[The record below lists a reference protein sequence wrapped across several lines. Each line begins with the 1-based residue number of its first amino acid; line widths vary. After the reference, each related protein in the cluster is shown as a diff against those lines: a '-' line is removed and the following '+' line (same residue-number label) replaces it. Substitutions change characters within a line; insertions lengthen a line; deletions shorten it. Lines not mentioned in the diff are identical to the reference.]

1 MERFDTKAKEWDNNP
16 DKSKRAKTFAIE
28 IVDYIK
34 PNKTK
39 NALEFGCG
47 TGLLSFELKDAFNTI
62 TLVDTSEGMIDV
74 LMEKI
79 EKQGIKNFKPLLAN
93 LLIENT
99 DIADIDVI
107 YTLMTLHHISEL
119 DMAFKT
125 FHSIL
130 NNNGYLCIAD
140 LVEEDGSF
148 HAPELNFDGHNG
160 FNRKELSTKL
170 AGYGF
175 IMEYYSIPHTI
186 EKQQEAGIKKYP
198 LFLMIAKKV

>member
-28 IVDYIK
+28 IVDCIK

-47 TGLLSFELKDAFNTI
+47 TGLLSFELKDAFSTI
-62 TLVDTSEGMIDV
+62 TLVDTSEGMINV
-74 LMEKI
+74 LKEKI
-79 EKQGIKNFKPLLAN
+79 EKQGIKNFKPLLAD
-93 LLIENT
+93 LLIENNEQT
-99 DIADIDVI
+99 DIDVI
-107 YTLMTLHHISEL
+107 YTLMTLHHINDL
-119 DMAFKT
+119 DKAFKT

-148 HAPELNFDGHNG
+148 HAPKLNFDGHNG
-160 FNRKELSTKL
+160 FNKKELSTKL

-186 EKQQEAGIKKYP
+186 EKQQDACIKKYP

>member
-198 LFLMIAKKV
+198 LFLMIARKV